1 MKENLMPDAI
11 DPNQF
16 RQVLGQFPTGV
27 VVVTAM
33 DSGGEPL
40 GMTVGS
46 FTSVSLD
53 PPLVA
58 FLPATTSSSWKAL
71 RESGTRFCVNVLGS
85 EQELVCRQVA
95 MRKSNK
101 FEGIRLSPSPLG
113 NPVIEGAL
121 AYIDCE
127 TEHVYDAGD
136 HQIVIGRVRDLDF
149 VSPATPL
156 LFFRGG
162 YGSFKPRSMVTA
174 DTDLVEQLPLID
186 AVRPLIEE
194 LSSSLDIEVNAVCR
208 ADDEV
213 VIAASAG
220 KIRSSEIPT
229 RVGFRAA
236 FVPPMGLVFAA
247 FGDTAVRKQWL
258 SSLPGNADE
267 RREQALRLADK
278 VLAEGVS
285 VILGHGSAAKRDQ
298 ARMSNRGKLDAS
310 TILSSGE
317 LFNPADYQPDIDW
330 PNTEMVELNSVMA
343 PVMDSDGRVA
353 FALTLHGP
361 NGKIS
366 GDVALSYI
374 DALRSAA
381 AEASRL
387 IISASGTAE

>member
-1 MKENLMPDAI
+1 MADAI

-186 AVRPLIEE
+186 AVRPLMEE
-194 LSSSLDIEVNAVCR
+194 LSAAFDSEVSAVCR

-220 KIRSSEIPT
+220 KISETPT

-236 FVPPMGLVFAA
+236 FVPPMGLAFAA
-247 FGDTAVRKQWL
+247 FGDEGVRKQWL
-258 SSLPGNADE
+258 SSLPGNSAE
-267 RREQALRLADK
+267 RREQALRLAEK
-278 VLAEGVS
+278 VRADGVS

-298 ARMSNRGKLDAS
+298 ARMSNRGKLDAP

-317 LFNPADYQPDIDW
+317 LFNPADYQPDIDCRTPRW
-330 PNTEMVELNSVMA
+330 SNST
-343 PVMDSDGRVA
+343 P
-353 FALTLHGP
+353 
-361 NGKIS
+361 
-366 GDVALSYI
+366 
-374 DALRSAA
+374 
-381 AEASRL
+381 
-387 IISASGTAE
+387 